1 MKLNA
6 WFNKRPKWTLLGL
19 AWIATCCIGVI
30 DYRVTFD
37 ISLSVFYLLPIAFT
51 AWLIRRG
58 WGIII
63 SIFSALLW
71 FVAATHAA
79 SLYPEMTPYP
89 WLPYWNTAVML
100 TFFTLVSYLLGS
112 LKLAY
117 ERQIYYART
126 DQLTEAANRRW
137 FFEILKYEMKKFMRY
152 EHPFTLVYFDLDN
165 FKGVN
170 DKFGHK
176 IGDKLLKNITKIIKE
191 NIRDIDVLG
200 RMGGDEFALFL
211 PETNYHSASI
221 ALKRMHQKL
230 IHIFEEQYHD
240 VGLSIGAVT
249 FISMPPS
256 VDDMMDKADK
266 LMYEAKK
273 DTASYI
279 RHEVFR

>member
-1 MKLNA
+1 MKFKA
-6 WFNKRPKWTLLGL
+6 WLLRQPRWIFLGL
-19 AWIATCCIGVI
+19 AWTAACCIGVI

-51 AWLIRRG
+51 AWFIHRE

-71 FVAATHAA
+71 FVAAIHAA
-79 SLYPEMTPYP
+79 SLYPEMTPYA
-89 WLPYWNTAVML
+89 WLPYWNTAVKL
-100 TFFTLVSYLLGS
+100 TFFILVSYLLGS
-112 LKLAY
+112 LKLTY

-126 DQLTEAANRRW
+126 DQLTEVANRRW
-137 FFEILKYEMKKFMRY
+137 FFEVLKHEMKRFVRY

-165 FKGVN
+165 FKEVN

-176 IGDKLLKNITKIIKE
+176 IGDQLLQNITKIIKR

-211 PETNYHSASI
+211 PETNYQSASV
-221 ALKRMHQKL
+221 ALKRMYQKL
-230 IHIFEEQYHD
+230 VDIFEAQYHE

-256 VDDMMDKADK
+256 VDEMMDKADK

-273 DTASYI
+273 DQKIYI
-279 RHEVFR
+279 RHEIFQ

>member
-1 MKLNA
+1 MKFNA
-6 WFNKRPKWTLLGL
+6 WLLKRPKWILFGL
-19 AWIATCCIGVI
+19 AWIAAFCIGVI

-37 ISLSVFYLLPIAFT
+37 ISLSVFYLLPIAST
-51 AWLIRRG
+51 AWFIGRG
-58 WGIII
+58 WGVII

-71 FVAATHAA
+71 FVAAIHAA
-79 SLYPEMTPYP
+79 SLYPEISPYP
-89 WLPYWNTAVML
+89 WLPYWNTAVKL
-100 TFFTLVSYLLGS
+100 TFFILVSYLLGS
-112 LKLAY
+112 LKRAY
-117 ERQIYYART
+117 EQQIYYART

-137 FFEILKYEMKKFMRY
+137 FLEILKHEMKRFMRY

-165 FKGVN
+165 FKTIN

-176 IGDKLLKNITKIIKE
+176 IGDKLLRNITKTIKE
-191 NIRDIDVLG
+191 NIRSIDVLG
-200 RMGGDEFALFL
+200 RIGGDEFALFL
-211 PETNYHSASI
+211 PETNYQSASI
-221 ALKRMHQKL
+221 ALKRIHQKL
-230 IHIFEEQYHD
+230 VDIFEEQYHD

-273 DTASYI
+273 DKKIYI